1 MPFTTVSRIKAAK
14 TAIRRLTLRQPFGQQ
29 SAKRVADLMGIN
41 SAHISHLFMRDY
53 LTPALERG
61 LVQVKALPPRPDPI
75 PTEPCLECGEV
86 HVKNHCIYKRAGR
99 IRRPRFSVAGDDPDM
114 ALQQLE
120 KYYPGMFS
128 LREEIA

>member
-1 MPFTTVSRIKAAK
+1 MTNTTRSRIKAAK
-14 TAIRRLTLRQPFGQQ
+14 RACQRLTMQMPQAEQ
-29 SAKRVADLMGIN
+29 SLEGVSRFINLN

-75 PTEPCLECGEV
+75 PTEPCQECGEV
-86 HVKNHCIYKRAGR
+86 HVKAHCIYKRAGR
-99 IRRPRFSVAGDDPDM
+99 IRRPRFSVAGDDPEM

-120 KYYPGMFS
+120 KYYPGKFS

>member
-1 MPFTTVSRIKAAK
+1 MSFATTSRKKAAR
-14 TAIRRLTLRQPFGQQ
+14 TAIRRLVRHRPIGHQ
-29 SAKRVADLMGIN
+29 SQKQVADLMGIN

-75 PTEPCLECGEV
+75 PTEPCQECGEV

-99 IRRPRFSVAGDDPDM
+99 IRRPRFSVAADDPGM

-120 KYYPGMFS
+120 KYYPGMFI
-128 LREEIA
+128 LEEKEL